1 MTKNKKESVL
11 NTILH
16 IRLLPLY
23 FYPDTEVSIAI
34 LKTLYSAGIRAVE
47 YTNRGVA
54 ALDNFKAMLQVRN
67 AEMPDMLL
75 GIGTIKTGVAAQSYI
90 DAGADFLISPAT
102 IPEVALVAKAND
114 MLWIPGSMT
123 VTEIVVAE
131 QLGCKIVKLFPGNML
146 GPGFVSAIKDLF
158 PDMLFMP
165 TGGVEVDEKN
175 IKEWFKSGVCAVGL
189 GSKLISK
196 TAMEAK
202 DYDGI
207 KSLTLQALAIL
218 QTIQKN

>member
-1 MTKNKKESVL
+1 MTKNSKEKVL
-11 NTILH
+11 QTLLH
-16 IRLLPLY
+16 TRLLPLY
-23 FYPDTEVSIAI
+23 FYPDTEVSIQI
-34 LKTLYSAGIRAVE
+34 LKTLYSAGIRGVE
-47 YTNRGVA
+47 YTNRGAA
-54 ALDNFKAMLQVRN
+54 ALDNFKAMLQVRD

-75 GIGTIKTGVAAQSYI
+75 GIGTIKTGAVAQNYI

-102 IPEVALVAKAND
+102 IPEVAQVAKAND
-114 MLWIPGSMT
+114 ILWIPGSMT

-165 TGGVEVDEKN
+165 TGGVEVEEKN

-196 TAMEAK
+196 TAMENK

-207 KSLTLQALAIL
+207 KSLTLQALSII

>member
-1 MTKNKKESVL
+1 MTRNKKESVL
-11 NTILH
+11 QTLLH
-16 IRLLPLY
+16 TRLLPLY

-67 AEMPDMLL
+67 VEMPDMLL

-102 IPEVALVAKAND
+102 IPEVAQVAKAND
-114 MLWIPGSMT
+114 ILWIPGSMT
-123 VTEIVVAE
+123 VTEIVLAE